1 MIGKTISHYEIL
13 EKLGEGGMGVVYR
26 AHDQKLGRDV
36 ALKVLA
42 EGVPTDSE
50 RHNRFERE
58 ARAIAALKHPNI
70 ITVYSIEEAEGIRF
84 ITMEY
89 MEGGT
94 LATEIT
100 EGGLPLER
108 LLDTAIPVAD
118 ALARAHN
125 EGIVHRDLKPANIM
139 RDADDQLKILD
150 FGLAKLHETALETDE
165 TIAGDFAGD
174 TMEGTILGTPAYMSP
189 EQAEGRVVDARSDVF
204 TLGIVLYEMATGRR
218 PFEGSSAISTLSAI
232 LKDDPP
238 SIAELRPDL
247 PDGLASVVERCL
259 AKDPQ
264 NRYATAADVRGDLEA
279 VRAGEA
285 IELSHTAAKKR
296 NTTHGTGKG
305 GNSGVRRVAL
315 LAIALVVVAATVL
328 VFVMRLGNEMPV
340 TDAASIRSLAVLP
353 FSNLSQDASDDYFS
367 DGITDVL
374 TTELA
379 RLGELKVIARN
390 AAARFKG
397 STQPPAEIAKELG
410 VDALISGTVVR
421 DGGQVRISAQ
431 LANATN
437 NQVIWADSYE
447 RSQGDVLSLQ
457 GEVARAIA
465 GAIAL
470 KLTPEEVTRLGEDRP
485 VDPRALDE
493 YLKGR
498 YLWNQRTG
506 ESLRAALKHFQ
517 KAVEIAPD
525 FALGHAGVADAYLI
539 LGGYNYMEPR
549 TVAPLV
555 IEAMERAFALDPTA
569 GEPHATRG
577 DIAFHYELDLELA
590 ERELDRAIQLSPSYG
605 TAYLW
610 RAEVS
615 VGLGH
620 PAEAEA
626 YVRRGLELDPMNA
639 FGRHFLA
646 LTLSLQ
652 GKQEEAER
660 GYRELLELSP
670 GYPLST
676 TELVRIE
683 IERGR
688 TDAAIAIAAQAVDDV
703 PAAANLATLGVANA
717 FAGKTQEARAL
728 STQLSRLSH
737 ERWVSPR
744 ETARVHAA
752 LGDRKEAIR
761 DLRAAY
767 EACDFQI
774 YELKVRVVLEFEN
787 LVGDPEFEQLLN
799 DLRPRE

>member
-26 AHDQKLGRDV
+26 ARDQKLGRDV
-36 ALKVLA
+36 AIKVLA
-42 EGVPTDSE
+42 EGVSTDSE

-58 ARAIAALKHPNI
+58 ARAIATLKHPNI
-70 ITVYSIEEAEGIRF
+70 VTVHSIEEAEGIRF

-89 MEGGT
+89 MEGET
-94 LATEIT
+94 LAAEIT

-108 LLDTAIPVAD
+108 LLDTAVPIAD

-139 RDADDQLKILD
+139 RDADGQLKILD

-165 TIAGDFAGD
+165 TVVGDPDGI
-174 TMEGTILGTPAYMSP
+174 TMEGTILGTAAYMSP
-189 EQAEGRVVDARSDVF
+189 EQAEGREVDARSDVF
-204 TLGIVLYEMATGRR
+204 TLGIVLYEMATGQR
-218 PFEGSSAISTLSAI
+218 PFEGSSTISTLSAI
-232 LKDDPP
+232 LKDAPP
-238 SIAELRPDL
+238 SITELRPNL

-259 AKDPQ
+259 PKDPR
-264 NRYATAADVRGDLEA
+264 NRYATATDVRVDLET
-279 VRAGEA
+279 VRTGEA
-285 IELSHTAAKKR
+285 IEVSQMPAKKR
-296 NTTHGTGKG
+296 NTAHGTG
-305 GNSGVRRVAL
+305 GNSGVRRLGLPAM
-315 LAIALVVVAATVL
+315 ALVVVAAIVL
-328 VFVMRLGNEMPV
+328 IFVMRRGSEMPV
-340 TDAASIRSLAVLP
+340 ADAASIRSLAVLP

-379 RLGELKVIARN
+379 RLAELKVIARN

-410 VDALISGTVVR
+410 VEALISGTVVR
-421 DGGQVRISAQ
+421 GGGQVRISAQ

-437 NQVIWADSYE
+437 DQVIWADSYE
-447 RSQGDVLSLQ
+447 RSEGDVLSLQ
-457 GEVARAIA
+457 GDVARAIA

-470 KLTPEEVTRLGEDRP
+470 ELTAEEVTRLGQDRS

-498 YLWNQRTG
+498 YLWNQRTAK
-506 ESLRAALKHFQ
+506 SLSAALKHFQ

-549 TVAPLV
+549 KAAPLV

-577 DIAFHYELDLELA
+577 DIAHHYELDLELA
-590 ERELDRAIQLSPSYG
+590 QRELDRAIQMSPSYG

-615 VGLGH
+615 VALGR
-620 PAEAEA
+620 PEEAEA

-646 LTLSLQ
+646 LTLGLQ
-652 GKQEEAER
+652 GKREEAER
-660 GYRELLELSP
+660 NYRELLELSP
-670 GYPLST
+670 GYPLSV

-683 IERGR
+683 IAQGR
-688 TDAAIAIAAQAVDDV
+688 MESALTTAQQAVAAT
-703 PAAANLATLGVANA
+703 PAAANLATLAVVNA
-717 FAGKTQEARAL
+717 FAGKEQEAKAL
-728 STQLSRLSH
+728 LKRLKELSR

-752 LGDRKEAIR
+752 LGDRDAAIS
-761 DLRAAY
+761 DLRAAVA
-767 EACDFQI
+767 ACDFQI
-774 YELKVRVVLEFEN
+774 YDLKARVVLEFEG
-787 LVGDPEFEQLLN
+787 LVGDPEFEQLVN
-799 DLRPRE
+799 GLRKRE